1 MSARLRQFAAGLA
14 VVAASAAATACT
26 GDDGAA
32 PAATTRPS
40 GTAGGAVSSSPDV
53 TPDGGSNGTST
64 SALPLVETYAD
75 VPELVQQVN
84 PSVVAVIT
92 EVGLGS
98 GVVWDD
104 EGRIVTNH
112 HVVAGAATVE
122 VAFADGQ
129 RVAAE
134 VVATDPVVDLAVLA
148 TDRPRT
154 PAATFADELP
164 EVGSFALAMGN
175 PLGFENSVTEG
186 IVSGLHRQIP
196 GSAAVAPSL
205 VDLIQ
210 TDAAI
215 SPGNSGG
222 ALVGP
227 DGRIIGINVAYLPPQ
242 GGAVAL
248 GFAVPATTVT
258 RVIPQLIDTG
268 RAEHAF
274 LGVQPGPITPQVA
287 QRFGLPS
294 DDGVLVLDAEPSQP
308 AAEAGIRPGDVIVA
322 FDGTDLRTVEDLL
335 AEIARSRPGDTVTL
349 EVLRGTERVELD
361 ATLSDRPS

>member
-1 MSARLRQFAAGLA
+1 M
-14 VVAASAAATACT
+14 
-26 GDDGAA
+26 
-32 PAATTRPS
+32 
-40 GTAGGAVSSSPDV
+40 
-53 TPDGGSNGTST
+53 
-64 SALPLVETYAD
+64 
-75 VPELVQQVN
+75 
-84 PSVVAVIT
+84 
-92 EVGLGS
+92 
-98 GVVWDD
+98 
-104 EGRIVTNH
+104 
-112 HVVAGAATVE
+112 
-122 VAFADGQ
+122 
-129 RVAAE
+129 
-134 VVATDPVVDLAVLA
+134 VDLAVLA

-175 PLGFENSVTEG
+175 PLGRELGDGGHRLGTAPPDPGFG
-186 IVSGLHRQIP
+186 RSGT
-196 GSAAVAPSL
+196 SL